1 VRASKRKVECVVDNN
16 KNTMAYTVVTAART
30 RARLVLSKHIS
41 KQIINRIERTY
52 GDSWVMSSFSMA
64 LEGDKEG
71 VVGAARFLVLEATGV
86 SRATETLE
94 GEGLKIASVKQRLM

>member
-1 VRASKRKVECVVDNN
+1 
-16 KNTMAYTVVTAART
+16 
-30 RARLVLSKHIS
+30 
-41 KQIINRIERTY
+41 
-52 GDSWVMSSFSMA
+52 MSSFSMA
-64 LEGDKEG
+64 LEGDEEG